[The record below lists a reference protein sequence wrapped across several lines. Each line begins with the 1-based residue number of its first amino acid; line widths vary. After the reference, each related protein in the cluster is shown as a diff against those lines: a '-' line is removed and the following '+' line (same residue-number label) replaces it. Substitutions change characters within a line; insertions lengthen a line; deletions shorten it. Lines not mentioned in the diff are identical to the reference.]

1 MQQYLLTE
9 DQKSYIQLV
18 KDFFTKEVLPI
29 RAEYDEE
36 EKIPMEVIKKAM
48 DIGLHILDIPE
59 EYGGA
64 GLDFLTYVML
74 VEEMCKVDDAFT
86 SIINAGSIAC
96 KVVELGGTKEQ
107 KEMFYQKV
115 VEGAFVGMCIT
126 EAGAGSDVSSIAT
139 TAVREGDE
147 YILNGMK
154 LFVSNGSIADS
165 YIVFASTDRSKGSK
179 GISAFIVEGDR
190 PGISRGKREKKL
202 GVHCGDTC
210 VVTFDNVRVPAENL
224 LGKENEGFKLTMQT
238 LDRGRVKVA
247 AMALG
252 HAQGALDYAVAYA
265 KERSQFGQPI
275 CKFQGVQFM
284 LADMEAAVE
293 TSRQMVYHAAALID
307 NGMPCSRAASIAKLV
322 TTDNCMKVCTD
333 AVQILGGYGLTR
345 EYPVERYFR
354 NAKTYQIVEG
364 TNQIQRMV
372 IGRDLCRD
380 LCR

>member
-9 DQKSYIQLV
+9 DQKSLIEMV
-18 KDFFTKEVLPI
+18 RDFFQKEVLPI
-29 RAEYDEE
+29 RAQCDEE
-36 EKIPMEVIKKAM
+36 ETTPMEVIRKAM
-48 DIGLHILDIPE
+48 EMGLHVLDIPE

-64 GLDFLTYVML
+64 GLDFQTYVML

-96 KVVELGGTKEQ
+96 KVVELGGTQEQ

-115 VEGAFVGMCIT
+115 VDGAFVGMCIT
-126 EAGAGSDVSSIAT
+126 EANAGSDVGSIAT
-139 TAVREGDE
+139 TAVRDGDE
-147 YILNGMK
+147 YVLNGTK
-154 LFVSNGSIADS
+154 LFVSNGSIADC
-165 YIVFASTDRSKGSK
+165 YIVFASTDKSKGSK

-190 PGISRGKREKKL
+190 AGISRGKREKKL
-202 GVHCGDTC
+202 GVRCGDTC
-210 VVTFDNVRVPAENL
+210 AVTLEDVRVPAVNM
-224 LGKENEGFKLTMQT
+224 LGQENEGFKLVMKT

-252 HAQGALDYAVAYA
+252 HMQGALDYAVAYS

-293 TSRQMVYHAAALID
+293 TARQMVYHAAALID
-307 NGMPCSRAASIAKLV
+307 NNMPCSRAASIAKLV
-322 TTDNCMKVCTD
+322 TTDNCVKVCTD
-333 AVQILGGYGLTR
+333 AVQILGGYGLSR
-345 EYPVERYFR
+345 EYPMERYYR

-372 IGRDLCRD
+372 IGRDLCR
-380 LCR
+380 

>member
-1 MQQYLLTE
+1 MQQYLLSE
-9 DQKSYIQLV
+9 DQKGYIQLIR
-18 KDFFTKEVLPI
+18 DFFAKEVLPI

-36 EKIPMEVIKKAM
+36 EKIPMDVIRKAM
-48 DIGLHILDIPE
+48 DMGLHALDIPE

-96 KVVELGGTKEQ
+96 KVVELGGTQEQ
-107 KEMFYQKV
+107 KEMFYKKV
-115 VEGAFVGMCIT
+115 VDGAFVGMCIT
-126 EAGAGSDVSSIAT
+126 EANAGSDVSSIAA
-139 TAVREGDE
+139 TAVRDGED

-154 LFVSNGSIADS
+154 LFVSNGSIADC
-165 YIVFASTDRSKGSK
+165 YIVFAATDKSKGSK

-190 PGISRGKREKKL
+190 PGITRGKREKKL

-210 VVTFDNVRVPAENL
+210 VVTFDNVRIPVGNL

-247 AMALG
+247 AMAVG
-252 HAQGALDYAVAYA
+252 HAQGALDYAVQYA
-265 KERSQFGQPI
+265 KERNQFGQPI
-275 CKFQGVQFM
+275 CKFQGIQFM
-284 LADMEAAVE
+284 LADMETAVE
-293 TSRQMVYHAAALID
+293 TARQMVYHAAELID
-307 NGMPCSRAASIAKLV
+307 HQMPCSRAASIAKLAA
-322 TTDNCMKVCTD
+322 TDNCMKVCTD

-345 EYPVERYFR
+345 EYPVERFFR

-372 IGRDLCRD
+372 IGRDLCR
-380 LCR
+380 